1 MITFGAPEPDLPNL
15 RPRRIGEIIDVAIK
29 IWSKNFRQL
38 VPLTAMFMLPI
49 QALSAFALVA
59 TKPSLTDT
67 LEAWQKNLAENPGV
81 APTAPKF
88 TNQQIGAV
96 VSSQLIA
103 FIGTMIITAAL
114 TAFVADRY
122 LGKQTT
128 TKQALRVAVR
138 RGPLMMLYS
147 FITILLATLFGT
159 LLAFGAILLFAVHP
173 VLGVVGFVLA
183 FAGFAWMMNAATVA
197 GPAIIV
203 EGCGP
208 FKAVKRSFQIVRGL
222 WWRTLGCRLV
232 GWIVTAIPI
241 LMISSILAGFLTFA
255 GGNNESFRWVWSAIA
270 GTVGASIVAPISAAI
285 SVLIYVDLRIRKEG
299 FDLEMLASSL
309 NTSGP
314 NDPSAPGDTP
324 IG

>member
-49 QALSAFALVA
+49 QALSAFAMVA
-59 TKPSLTDT
+59 TKPTITDT
-67 LEAWQKNLAENPGV
+67 LEEWQKNLIENPGV
-81 APTAPKF
+81 APSAPKF

-96 VSSQLIA
+96 VVSQLIA
-103 FIGTMIITAAL
+103 FVGTMIITAAL

-122 LGKQTT
+122 LGRETT
-128 TKQALRVAVR
+128 TKEALRVAVR

-147 FITILLATLFGT
+147 FLTIVLAVLFGG
-159 LLAFGAILLFAVHP
+159 LLSLGAALLFSVQP
-173 VLGVVGFVLA
+173 VLGVVGFVVA
-183 FAGFAWMMNAATVA
+183 FVGFVWLLNAATVA

-203 EGCGP
+203 ERIGP
-208 FKAVKRSFQIVRGL
+208 IKAVRRSFQIVRGL

-241 LMISSILAGFLTFA
+241 IMISGILTGFLSFA

-285 SVLIYVDLRIRKEG
+285 AVLIYVDLRIRKEG
-299 FDLEMLASSL
+299 FDLEMLASSI
-309 NTSGP
+309 
-314 NDPSAPGDTP
+314 APGDTNSDNPQGPTP